1 MEFQGQL
8 YSILLLPLS
17 IYSQSTQEQIDSL
30 RYYMHIELNEYRAEY
45 KLKPLEISDSLN
57 KLAQSWAEKMYNTNE
72 FKHSIYGDRENILSR
87 NKYISTCKEF
97 SYWTLYHWKN
107 SPGHNEN
114 LTNNDCTH
122 IGYGFYNGYAVQI
135 FENQNPYNWLKNL

>member
-1 MEFQGQL
+1 MKKLFI
-8 YSILLLPLS
+8 ILLLPLS
-17 IYSQSTQEQIDSL
+17 IYSQSTQKQIDSL
-30 RYYMHIELNEYRAEY
+30 RYYMHKELNEYRAEY

-57 KLAQSWAEKMYNTNE
+57 KLAQLWAEKMYNTNE

-87 NKYISTCKEF
+87 NNYITTCKEF

-107 SPGHNEN
+107 SPGHNRN

-122 IGYGFYNGYAVQI
+122 IGYGFYKGYAVQI
-135 FENQNPYNWLKNL
+135 FENQDPYNWLKNL